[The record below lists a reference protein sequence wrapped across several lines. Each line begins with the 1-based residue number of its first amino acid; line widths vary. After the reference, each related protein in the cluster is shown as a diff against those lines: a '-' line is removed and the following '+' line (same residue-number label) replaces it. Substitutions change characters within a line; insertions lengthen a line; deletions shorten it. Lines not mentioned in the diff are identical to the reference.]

1 MFVLDN
7 FVFHEC
13 MTNPKKVL
21 LVDDNTEVR
30 SLYAEIF
37 RQAGFD
43 VREANDGLEGL
54 EMANQIVPDVIM
66 TGIIMP
72 RMDGFQ
78 LVETLRKNVTTA
90 GVPIVFLSHL
100 GREEDEDRARK
111 LKVDDFIVQGM
122 VSPIEALQRVT
133 SLLEN
138 KAYSLN
144 IDPHSLDAPRFLKDL
159 GLGENFN
166 TPDGGRWVLRL
177 RLRSLEKKQFDAE
190 LVID

>member
-1 MFVLDN
+1 
-7 FVFHEC
+7 

-21 LVDDNTEVR
+21 LVDDNAEVR

-37 RQAGFD
+37 RQDGFD

-54 EMANQIVPDVIM
+54 EMANQIVPDIILS
-66 TGIIMP
+66 GIIMP

-78 LVETLRKNVTTA
+78 LVETLRKNVTT
-90 GVPIVFLSHL
+90 GSVPIIFLSHL
-100 GREEDEDRARK
+100 GREEDEARARE

-122 VSPIEALQRVT
+122 VSPIEALQRVK

-138 KAYSLN
+138 KAYTVN
-144 IDPHSLDAPRFLKDL
+144 IDPHSLDGERLLKDL
-159 GLGENFN
+159 GLDENFN

>member
-1 MFVLDN
+1 
-7 FVFHEC
+7 

-21 LVDDNTEVR
+21 LVDDNAEVR

-37 RQAGFD
+37 RQAEFD

-54 EMANQIVPDVIM
+54 EMANQIVPDIILS
-66 TGIIMP
+66 GIIMP

-78 LVETLRKNVTTA
+78 LVETLRKNVAT
-90 GVPIVFLSHL
+90 GSVPIIFLSHL
-100 GREEDEDRARK
+100 GREEDEVRARE

-122 VSPIEALQRVT
+122 VSPIEALQRVKN
-133 SLLEN
+133 LLEN
-138 KAYSLN
+138 KTYVVN
-144 IDPHSLDAPRFLKDL
+144 IDPHSLDAERLLKDL
-159 GLGENFN
+159 GLDENFN

-190 LVID
+190 LAID